1 MKKYLKNNAAITL
14 ISLVMSIIII
24 LILSTV
30 IIGTIIWPVQE

>member
-1 MKKYLKNNAAITL
+1 MKKYLKNNAEITL

>member
-1 MKKYLKNNAAITL
+1 MKKYLKNNAEITL

-30 IIGTIIWPVQE
+30 IIGTII

>member
-1 MKKYLKNNAAITL
+1 MKKYLKNNAEITL

-24 LILSTV
+24 LILSSV

>member
-14 ISLVMSIIII
+14 ISSVMSIIII